1 MSDRSLGY
9 IVLFCLVLFLLV
21 PTGYLFWRASAP
33 VHTRV
38 IEFNHFNSIEFLN
51 IQDIVRCR
59 GVAVGAVRAVLNK
72 NQRVFAVIETSEH
85 LNLYEGYQITATI
98 KGLLGE
104 RYIDIYPGDETSSIK
119 ISPHDTLS
127 GTFVMGAAEAVAY
140 VENFRDILHKFMTL
154 SHELD
159 QGNEVKVSMVE
170 KVNKML
176 SAVDS
181 LSIILLNIS
190 KNIDSNII
198 KVFDSL
204 KYYVDRGSEEYN
216 EFSSKLPGVLSDLK
230 NGITKT
236 ETLLSDV
243 NQTLTK
249 ADSMITVI
257 NNPELKIWK
266 NSLQKIQND
275 MDSLRLLFNNLEN
288 NGLKLPIRIRR

>member
-1 MSDRSLGY
+1 
-9 IVLFCLVLFLLV
+9 
-21 PTGYLFWRASAP
+21 
-33 VHTRV
+33 
-38 IEFNHFNSIEFLN
+38 
-51 IQDIVRCR
+51 
-59 GVAVGAVRAVLNK
+59 
-72 NQRVFAVIETSEH
+72 
-85 LNLYEGYQITATI
+85 
-98 KGLLGE
+98 
-104 RYIDIYPGDETSSIK
+104 
-119 ISPHDTLS
+119 
-127 GTFVMGAAEAVAY
+127 
-140 VENFRDILHKFMTL
+140 
-154 SHELD
+154 
-159 QGNEVKVSMVE
+159 
-170 KVNKML
+170 
-176 SAVDS
+176 